1 MAYKASTGDS
11 EMSVAE
17 MRMLRW
23 MCGKSRIDRI
33 RNETIRETVSVA
45 SIWDKLR
52 KNRLRWFRHVYDTLV
67 AAIVKKSYIIV
78 VDGWTKGKGRLK
90 LTLEVM
96 IRKDLHVINLN
107 EEVALDRAPWKN
119 MIHVVDLC

>member
-1 MAYKASTGDS
+1 MY
-11 EMSVAE
+11 
-17 MRMLRW
+17 
-23 MCGKSRIDRI
+23 
-33 RNETIRETVSVA
+33 TI
-45 SIWDKLR
+45 
-52 KNRLRWFRHVYDTLV
+52 
-67 AAIVKKSYIIV
+67 AAIVKKSDIIV

-90 LTLEVM
+90 LTLAM